1 MTLLVRGGSALLAG
15 VALFFAF
22 PPAGLWWLAPIGVAA
37 LVAVLATR
45 ERPTL
50 RGGFGYGLLAG
61 LGLFIPLLKWI
72 DSMVGAL
79 PWIGL
84 GITCALYYGA
94 FGLIATRVAR
104 APGGPVWVA
113 AAFAVTEWARASFP
127 FGGFPWGRLAFSQAD
142 GPLLALA
149 RYVGAPGLSFV
160 VALLGACLAAAG
172 VSAYRRADR
181 RAYLLPAAAAALAA
195 IGAAAAWPAV
205 GAPSSGREVTIAAI
219 QGNVPEQRWDV
230 ATQREA
236 VLSNHLSETHR
247 LATEVREGRQK
258 QPDVVIWPENSSD
271 VSPERDPDVA
281 ARIRAAAADVGA
293 PILVGTVHYDG
304 TGRYYNSMIL
314 IDANGPLERHDKA
327 ILQPFGETMPMRD
340 FFRLFSDYVDLAN
353 DFTPG
358 TGPGVVHPNGVP
370 LGVATCYEVAFDRA
384 LRGSVENGAQVL
396 TVPTNNAT
404 FGRTGMT
411 YQQLG
416 MSRVR
421 AVELD
426 RDVVVAAT
434 TGVSALVRPDG
445 EVTRQTSIWTND
457 HLVETIRLR
466 DGLTPAAR
474 LGDWGEVALLV
485 ATLCGIAIAIRH
497 DGGLFQP
504 RPRTE
509 EPA

>member
-1 MTLLVRGGSALLAG
+1 MKPLLRAVASVLAG
-15 VALFFAF
+15 VAVYFAF
-22 PPAGLWWLAPIGVAA
+22 PPAGLWWLAPLGVAA

-50 RGGFGYGLLAG
+50 SGGFLYGFLTG
-61 LGLFIPLLKWI
+61 VGLFIPLLKWI
-72 DSMVGAL
+72 DSMVGAV

-94 FGLIATRVAR
+94 FGLIATRVSR
-104 APGGPVWVA
+104 VPGGPVWVA
-113 AAFAVTEWARASFP
+113 AAFTVTEWARASFP

-149 RYVGAPGLSFV
+149 RYVGAPGLSFA
-160 VALLGACLAAAG
+160 VALVGASLAAAG
-172 VSAYRRADR
+172 IALARRADR
-181 RAYLLPAAAAALAA
+181 RTFLLPVAAVALTGIAT
-195 IGAAAAWPAV
+195 AAAWPFV
-205 GAPSSGREVTIAAI
+205 GAPSDGRTVTIAAI

-236 VLSNHLSETHR
+236 VLTNHLTETHR

-271 VSPERDPDVA
+271 VSPERDPEVA
-281 ARIRAAAADVGA
+281 ARLAAAAADVRA

-304 TGRYYNSMIL
+304 TGKYYNSMIL
-314 IDANGPLERHDKA
+314 IGPNGALERHDKA
-327 ILQPFGETMPMRD
+327 ILQPFGETMPMRG
-340 FFRLFSDYVDLAN
+340 FFRMFSDYVDLAN

-358 TGPGVVHPNGVP
+358 TGTGVVHPNGIP

-384 LRGSVENGAQVL
+384 LRGSVLDGAQVL

-445 EVTRQTSIWTND
+445 EVARQTSIWTND
-457 HLVETIRLR
+457 HLVESIRLR
-466 DGLTPAAR
+466 GGRTPAAR
-474 LGDWGEVALLV
+474 LGDWGEVALLL

-497 DGGLFQP
+497 DGLRYTP
-504 RPRTE
+504 LNRTE